1 MLIKPL
7 LRLINWLNSE
17 KSVMRV
23 KYNLIISS
31 LLCIMV
37 FPAIAQQ
44 YRTVLPYR
52 LVGGKMI
59 MEMSMNGTIV
69 RLSLTREGQTA
80 LTGELCES
88 WD

>member
-59 MEMSMNGTIV
+59 VEMSMNGTI
-69 RLSLTREGQTA
+69 RSFIFDTEG
-80 LTGELCES
+80 S
-88 WD
+88 RR